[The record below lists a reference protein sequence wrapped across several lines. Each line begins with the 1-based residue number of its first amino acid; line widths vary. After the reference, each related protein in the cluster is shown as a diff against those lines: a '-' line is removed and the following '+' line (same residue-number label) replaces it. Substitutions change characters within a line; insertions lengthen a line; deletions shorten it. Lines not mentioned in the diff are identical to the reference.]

1 MRKARLATAV
11 VAAVAPALL
20 AAGCAGPSA
29 QPAGQAAPKPA
40 ASSAPQAGMPR
51 STPVRLDIPSI
62 GAESGLVPLGLQS
75 DGSVAVPPVSQP
87 RQAGWYRNGPTPGQ
101 VGPSVVLGH
110 VDGNH
115 KKGIFYD
122 LDKVKAGQEVDIA
135 RADGKTARFR
145 VRAVDQVPKDEFP
158 TQAVYGNTTKPEL
171 RLITCG
177 GSFNRAERSYRDN
190 VIVYADLFR
199 G

>member
-1 MRKARLATAV
+1 
-11 VAAVAPALL
+11 
-20 AAGCAGPSA
+20 
-29 QPAGQAAPKPA
+29 
-40 ASSAPQAGMPR
+40 MPR